1 MQEEEEGNIKG
12 KEWTSIKVQ
21 RLVRG
26 TVKLDVLQGEKE
38 CPDIVALRI
47 YNTIFI
53 NFLSMG
59 LNSIEWVIKSKKVC
73 NVDSVEVEHINLLR
87 LNQVNN
93 YYNTMRVVDMV
104 DKLRGKYQPD
114 HCLCNRK
121 RWWAICNWS
130 IRVHMVNE
138 YTMYVNLNVQEGK
151 RKKYLLSRNDFSKSI
166 ALS

>member
-38 CPDIVALRI
+38 CPDIVALSI

-93 YYNTMRVVDMV
+93 YNNTMGVVDMV
-104 DKLRGKYQPD
+104 DKLRGK
-114 HCLCNRK
+114 
-121 RWWAICNWS
+121 
-130 IRVHMVNE
+130 
-138 YTMYVNLNVQEGK
+138 
-151 RKKYLLSRNDFSKSI
+151 
-166 ALS
+166 